1 MTARSDYVCGEIGA
15 VTLDAHKRLILVGFY
30 LLFMGGAGAMVA
42 STTELFPEYASLA
55 VKFLLLPAAG
65 VGGLLIAIAKLNR
78 LEGE

>member
-1 MTARSDYVCGEIGA
+1 M
-15 VTLDAHKRLILVGFY
+15 LGFY
-30 LLFMGGAGAMVA
+30 LLFLGGAGAMAA

-78 LEGE
+78 IEGE